1 MLCLALIGSPE
12 TYSQEFVGKG
22 SHPEQANMIIILY
35 LKRNLGAIK
44 VQLKEQTPIWQK
56 ESLQYL

>member
-44 VQLKEQTPIWQK
+44 VQLKEQTPI
-56 ESLQYL
+56 